1 VFSLPE
7 TCFSAGGPFFLPEAW
22 NEKSPLHLEIHLN
35 YLPQRKKFLA
45 Q

>member
-1 VFSLPE
+1 VKYARAFSMRE
-7 TCFSAGGPFFLPEAW
+7 TS
-22 NEKSPLHLEIHLN
+22 NEERPLHLEIHLN

>member
-1 VFSLPE
+1 MHHDEGEISLE
-7 TCFSAGGPFFLPEAW
+7 VD
-22 NEKSPLHLEIHLN
+22 LN